1 MAKEIDIVVVG
12 AGPVGLFTVFEAGLL
27 GLNCVLIDNL
37 DKPGGQCAELYPE
50 KPIYDIPG
58 VPFQTAQEHVDA
70 LLEQIKP
77 FNYELILNERVEE
90 ITEIDHKDDK
100 YWSVTTNEGTKL
112 TTKNIF
118 IAAGAGSFE
127 PRRPPNIEDPDKF
140 INKGVTYAVRSK
152 STYENKDVF
161 IFGGGD
167 SALDWCV
174 ELAEKAKSLSL
185 VHRRDAF
192 RGAQHTEEQ
201 MRELVAA
208 GKVKL
213 LTPYLIDSIEGSDK
227 VTGVSLKNFDTNE
240 IEHYE
245 ADELLFLFG
254 LNKKLGPILE
264 WNIDLNGKKISVN
277 TENFQTSVE
286 GIFAVG
292 DINDYPGKLDL
303 ILSGFHET
311 TLAVQEA
318 YKRLYPGER
327 VPFGYTTSNSKLQEK
342 LGVQKVSKLELINL
356 IHKELPQIQ
365 CGRCDTPGCKQYAQA
380 IVDGDPHDRCVPG
393 GEKTLKNLN
402 SILKRILRKLILNT
416 VQQLRS
422 KKFLLLR
429 KNVLV
434 VKNVLMHALLMQL

>member
-1 MAKEIDIVVVG
+1 MAKEVDIVVVG

-90 ITEIDHKDDK
+90 ITEVDYKDDK
-100 YWSVTTNEGTKL
+100 YWSVKTNEGTEL

-240 IEHYE
+240 IEHYQT
-245 ADELLFLFG
+245 DELLFLFG

-277 TENFQTSVE
+277 TENFQTSVQ

-342 LGVQKVSKLELINL
+342 LGV
-356 IHKELPQIQ
+356 
-365 CGRCDTPGCKQYAQA
+365 
-380 IVDGDPHDRCVPG
+380 
-393 GEKTLKNLN
+393 
-402 SILKRILRKLILNT
+402 
-416 VQQLRS
+416 
-422 KKFLLLR
+422 KK
-429 KNVLV
+429 
-434 VKNVLMHALLMQL
+434 

>member
-90 ITEIDHKDDK
+90 ITEVDYKDGK
-100 YWSVTTNEGTKL
+100 YWSVKTNEGTEL

-174 ELAEKAKSLSL
+174 ELADKAKSLSL

-208 GKVKL
+208 NKVKL

-227 VTGVSLKNFDTNE
+227 VIGVSLKNFDTNE

-264 WNIDLNGKKISVN
+264 WKIDLNGKKISVN

-342 LGVQKVSKLELINL
+342 LGV
-356 IHKELPQIQ
+356 
-365 CGRCDTPGCKQYAQA
+365 
-380 IVDGDPHDRCVPG
+380 
-393 GEKTLKNLN
+393 
-402 SILKRILRKLILNT
+402 
-416 VQQLRS
+416 
-422 KKFLLLR
+422 KK
-429 KNVLV
+429 
-434 VKNVLMHALLMQL
+434 

>member
-58 VPFQTAQEHVDA
+58 VPFQTAQEHIDA

-100 YWSVTTNEGTKL
+100 YWSVKTNEGTELK
-112 TTKNIF
+112 TKNIF

-201 MRELVAA
+201 MRELVAD

-227 VTGVSLKNFDTNE
+227 VRGVSLKNFDTNE

-342 LGVQKVSKLELINL
+342 LGV
-356 IHKELPQIQ
+356 
-365 CGRCDTPGCKQYAQA
+365 
-380 IVDGDPHDRCVPG
+380 
-393 GEKTLKNLN
+393 
-402 SILKRILRKLILNT
+402 
-416 VQQLRS
+416 
-422 KKFLLLR
+422 KK
-429 KNVLV
+429 
-434 VKNVLMHALLMQL
+434 

>member
-1 MAKEIDIVVVG
+1 MLKEVDIVVVG

-70 LLEQIKP
+70 LLKQIEP
-77 FNYELILNERVEE
+77 FNYELVLKERVEL
-90 ITEIDHKDDK
+90 INEIDHKDSK
-100 YWSVTTNEGTKL
+100 FWEIQTNESTKFI
-112 TTKNIF
+112 TKNIF

-127 PRRPPNIEDPDKF
+127 PRRPANINEPDKF
-140 INKGVTYAVRSK
+140 LNNGVTYAVRSK
-152 STYENKDVF
+152 SLYENKDIF

-167 SALDWCV
+167 SALDWTI

-192 RGAQHTEEQ
+192 RGALHSEEK
-201 MRELVAA
+201 MRELVAS
-208 GKVKL
+208 GKVNL
-213 LTPYLIDSIEGSDK
+213 LTPYLIDGIEGKSK
-227 VTGVSLKNFDTNE
+227 VEAVTLKNFDTNE
-240 IEHYE
+240 IERHD

-264 WNIDLNGKKISVN
+264 WNLDLSGKKISVN
-277 TENFQTSVE
+277 TENYQTSVE

-318 YKRLYPGER
+318 YKRIYPGER

-342 LGVQKVSKLELINL
+342 LGVKDK
-356 IHKELPQIQ
+356 
-365 CGRCDTPGCKQYAQA
+365 
-380 IVDGDPHDRCVPG
+380 
-393 GEKTLKNLN
+393 
-402 SILKRILRKLILNT
+402 
-416 VQQLRS
+416 
-422 KKFLLLR
+422 
-429 KNVLV
+429 
-434 VKNVLMHALLMQL
+434 

>member
-90 ITEIDHKDDK
+90 ITEVDHKDDK
-100 YWSVTTNEGTKL
+100 YWSVKTNEGTEL

-174 ELAEKAKSLSL
+174 ELAGKAKSLSL

-227 VTGVSLKNFDTNE
+227 VIGVSLKNFDTNE

-264 WNIDLNGKKISVN
+264 WDIDLNGKKISVN

-292 DINDYPGKLDL
+292 DINNYPGKLDL

-342 LGVQKVSKLELINL
+342 LGV
-356 IHKELPQIQ
+356 
-365 CGRCDTPGCKQYAQA
+365 
-380 IVDGDPHDRCVPG
+380 
-393 GEKTLKNLN
+393 
-402 SILKRILRKLILNT
+402 
-416 VQQLRS
+416 
-422 KKFLLLR
+422 KK
-429 KNVLV
+429 
-434 VKNVLMHALLMQL
+434 